1 MHQQLTKGRVIFD
14 TLLITVYHVT
24 KQFSFQQ
31 PMVLCSFFGVP
42 LASDQLTIINGYT
55 FTSYNELGDDFIVSA
70 GIYTR
75 AVNSLENNKDV
86 RVSKRLYAPQRR
98 LRGFETGKVGPKDGD
113 DFVGG
118 NYVATA
124 NISTTVPF
132 IFQTLE
138 NTDVKI
144 FFDAGNVWGVDY
156 SNTIDESNKLRSSTG
171 IALEFLSPLGPL
183 SFSFAETITK
193 ASTDVTESFRFQLGT
208 TF

>member
-1 MHQQLTKGRVIFD
+1 MIKQILHFD
-14 TLLITVYHVT
+14 PTDGFY
-24 KQFSFQQ
+24 S
-31 PMVLCSFFGVP
+31 SFFQELP
-42 LASDQLTIINGYT
+42 LASDQLTIVNGYT

-75 AVNSLENNKDV
+75 AVNSLESNKDV

-113 DFVGG
+113 DYVGG

-124 NISTTVPF
+124 NFSTTVPF
-132 IFQTLE
+132 IFQTFE
-138 NTDVKI
+138 NTDLKI

-171 IALEFLSPLGPL
+171 VALEFLTPLGPL
-183 SFSFAETITK
+183 SFSLAETITK